1 MTTRGTPSFLRF
13 SENLKRVHAREAEL
27 AQESAVRQA
36 ELQASLFEQHEPKS
50 DSLTKAIATHRGR
63 SSGGSQA

>member
-1 MTTRGTPSFLRF
+1 MTSNGTPSFRQF

-27 AQESAVRQA
+27 AHETAVRQA
-36 ELQASLFEQHEPKS
+36 ELQASLFEQSEPKS

-63 SSGGSQA
+63 TPGVV